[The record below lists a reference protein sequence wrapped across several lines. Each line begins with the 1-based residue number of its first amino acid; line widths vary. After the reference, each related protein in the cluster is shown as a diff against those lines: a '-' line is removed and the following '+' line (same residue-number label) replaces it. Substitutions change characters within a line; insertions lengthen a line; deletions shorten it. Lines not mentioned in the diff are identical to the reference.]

1 MQVIRVFWKGSSDA
15 VLKRIALAIA
25 LAGQVAGI
33 SSVPALADDPAF
45 LTVGAGAFD
54 FNRQKDQGAEFRVD
68 YRTDYKLG
76 IFKPFL
82 TGAAISNGMTFFGA
96 GILMD
101 VYFGNRFVVTP
112 SFAPTWWRG
121 KTDDLDLGHGL
132 EFRSQIEFAYRFDD
146 RSRLGLAVSHSSN
159 ASIVDTNPGTESV
172 LLNYSYPLGK
182 VFSR

>member
-1 MQVIRVFWKGSSDA
+1 MKVTRFFDGGGDA
-15 VLKRIALAIA
+15 VLKRITLAMVLAVSIA
-25 LAGQVAGI
+25 GFTSLPVH
-33 SSVPALADDPAF
+33 ADDPTF
-45 LTVGAGAFD
+45 VTIGAGAFD

-82 TGAAISNGMTFFGA
+82 TGAVISTGMTFIG
-96 GILMD
+96 GGVLVE
-101 VYFGNRFVVTP
+101 VYFGNRVVVTP

-159 ASIVDTNPGTESV
+159 ASIGDTNPGTESV
-172 LLNYSYPLGK
+172 LVNYSYPLGK
-182 VFSR
+182 VFTR

>member
-1 MQVIRVFWKGSSDA
+1 MF
-15 VLKRIALAIA
+15 KRSALAIV
-25 LAGQVAGI
+25 LAVSVAGLP
-33 SSVPALADDPAF
+33 SAPVLADDPAF

-82 TGAAISNGMTFFGA
+82 TGAAVSNGMTFFGA
-96 GILMD
+96 GVLVD
-101 VYFGNRFVVTP
+101 VYFGKRFVVTP

-121 KTDDLDLGHGL
+121 KTDDLDLGHSL

-146 RSRLGLAVSHSSN
+146 RARLGVAVSHSSN
-159 ASIVDTNPGTESV
+159 ASLGDTNPGTESV
-172 LLNYSYPLGK
+172 LVNYSYPLGK
-182 VFSR
+182 VFGR